1 VLDLLIHVNL
11 SVFKYPITLVYKRC
25 ALLDEGKNRENLPKP
40 DSKIENI
47 VATVILDQNLD
58 LNLIETRIPDV
69 DYNPDTFPGLVYR
82 LHQPKVTALIFK
94 SGKMVVT
101 GAKSISELVYAVKK
115 IMKSLRGA
123 GIEILGKPR
132 LQIQNIVASANL
144 HVMIDLDKA
153 AFVLE
158 RSMYEPEQFPG
169 LIYRM
174 NDPKV
179 VLLIFSSGK
188 MVITGA
194 KKEEDVK
201 RAVENIYKTLRE
213 TGCILGPSDS

>member
-1 VLDLLIHVNL
+1 MSGGQGSDQ
-11 SVFKYPITLVYKRC
+11 Y
-25 ALLDEGKNRENLPKP
+25 PKP
-40 DSKIENI
+40 EWRIENI
-47 VATVILDQNLD
+47 VATVILEHNLD
-58 LNLIETRIPDV
+58 LNLIETRIPHV

-82 LHQPKVTALIFK
+82 LKTPKVTALIFK

-101 GAKSISELVYAVKK
+101 GAKSVSELVLAVKK
-115 IMKSLRGA
+115 ILKSLRDA
-123 GIEILGKPR
+123 GIEIRGRPQ

-144 HVMIDLDKA
+144 HVYIDLEKA

-194 KKEEDVK
+194 KKEDDVR
-201 RAVENIYKTLRE
+201 RAVENIYKILKE
-213 TGCILGPSDS
+213 NSCIIGPAD